1 MWRTDRAR
9 AAARRCAVALVLASR
24 VGALAAPVSLV
35 SVGDPSPLGLPFS
48 RFSDV
53 ALDDQGQVAF
63 VGGSTA
69 IFRRT
74 ASGIERVVA
83 AGDVVLGRTL
93 AGVDAPALASG
104 GCLAFRAAVVGGGSM
119 TFLVTWK

>member
-1 MWRTDRAR
+1 
-9 AAARRCAVALVLASR
+9 
-24 VGALAAPVSLV
+24 
-35 SVGDPSPLGLPFS
+35 
-48 RFSDV
+48 
-53 ALDDQGQVAF
+53 DQGQVAF

-104 GCLAFRAAVVGGGSM
+104 GCLAFRAAVVGGSSM
-119 TFLVTWK
+119 LVRRCGPQLVLLAEVGDAAPGGGTFASLGEDVKIASTGQVAFTALLDDGG